1 MNFHSRFNLKRS
13 KWRTESISALQS
25 LHLSRLAELSYG
37 LRTLLVE
44 DIANVLAHLICKL
57 LILLD
62 LLLRIPEPFINLLL
76 LEVEV

>member
-25 LHLSRLAELSYG
+25 LHLSRLAELPHG

-44 DIANVLAHLICKL
+44 DIANVLAHLISKL

>member
-44 DIANVLAHLICKL
+44 DIANVLAHLISKL

>member
-25 LHLSRLAELSYG
+25 LHLSRLAELPHG

-44 DIANVLAHLICKL
+44 DIANVLAHLISKL
-57 LILLD
+57 LILFD